1 MIKRFISSFLTCFGL
16 LLVVCISYGKLTYAF
31 TALYRLFI
39 LFSGETFNF
48 YYITENKRGHSHDFD
63 DNSAHKN
70 IISRPSISLIIVGY
84 YILRHILQMT

>member
-16 LLVVCISYGKLTYAF
+16 LLVVCISY
-31 TALYRLFI
+31 
-39 LFSGETFNF
+39 GETFNF

-70 IISRPSISLIIVGY
+70 IISRPSISLIIIRKQKKNSY
-84 YILRHILQMT
+84 FKTRHANSKPQAETALQIL